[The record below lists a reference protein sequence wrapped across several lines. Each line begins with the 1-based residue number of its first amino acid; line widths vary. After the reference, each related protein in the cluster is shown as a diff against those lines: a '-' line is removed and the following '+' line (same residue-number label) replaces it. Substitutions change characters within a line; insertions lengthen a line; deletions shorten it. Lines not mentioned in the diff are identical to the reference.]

1 MNLSDMEK
9 ALGECPGI
17 TAAAAAEYPDPDGG
31 HRIVGYVVPDT
42 SGPAITDAELL
53 RRTAAALPVDA
64 EPPVF
69 IRLPVLPMTSGAG
82 LDLAA
87 VPAPP
92 SRRETLRALFAE
104 VLNRP
109 TVTDGDSFFDLG
121 GQSLLAIR
129 LWGRIRS
136 TFGRAVEMSDIFDH
150 PTVEG
155 LQARIHQA
163 PAASARPKLAR
174 RP

>member
-1 MNLSDMEK
+1 MKKVLR
-9 ALGECPGI
+9 ECPGV
-17 TAAAAAEYPDPDGG
+17 AAAAALEYPDPDGG
-31 HRIVGYVVPDT
+31 HRIVGYMVPDT
-42 SGPAITDAELL
+42 NGPDVTDAELL
-53 RRTAAALPVDA
+53 RRTAAALPGDA

-69 IRLPVLPMTSGAG
+69 VRLPALPLTADADI
-82 LDLAA
+82 DLAA

-109 TVTDGDSFFDLG
+109 TVADDDSFFDMG

-155 LQARIHQA
+155 LQARIHRA
-163 PAASARPKLAR
+163 PAVPARPKLAR